1 MFATLQIYVCII
13 EVKSLRPVGIQHSDI
28 QHNDNQLNDTRNCYT
43 ECRLCCVAN
52 QPIQLRV
59 TMLSVVMLSVIVRIL
74 HSKVVSKLLLVTSPI
89 VKYL

>member
-52 QPIQLRV
+52 QPI
-59 TMLSVVMLSVIVRIL
+59 
-74 HSKVVSKLLLVTSPI
+74 
-89 VKYL
+89 